1 VKKIGFA
8 FVLLFIELLASAAN
22 DVDSLRNLLIPASGY
37 KKLELLIGIGTEYQA
52 NTFDSALFYFAQ
64 AKKLANDLNRSDK
77 INELNKLIGTV
88 YFRKGDYR
96 RAQVEYDIALEGYK
110 KTNDLVGQA
119 KIYNNLS
126 MLFQAQGKNKEAIEN
141 LEKALKTF
149 IDNGNEQLQTLPL
162 TNLGIIYFRSGNFQQ
177 ALNNFN
183 QALIIAKKY
192 NDWANISNITNNLG
206 TVYKELG
213 NYPEALDC
221 FNQSVESYQIQ
232 GDKFGESASCNNIGI
247 LFKEIGNYKQA
258 ILYINKSLQIK
269 REIQAL
275 DKIPASLI
283 ILGDIYC
290 DWQKYELALD
300 YYYEALELSKTSENL
315 SDQAVALYGIGN
327 VFLKTDLY
335 IKALDLLGE
344 AAKIFESVDSK
355 REWAQTINDM
365 GVVYSTI
372 LKDIHKADQL
382 FEKAETLYQEMGLT
396 VGLAQLEHNKGL
408 HFYQQRFWE
417 KAIVCFEKSNRLM
430 PYNHYHLHDNYKLLG
445 ESYIKTGNLKAS
457 VAAYQ
462 KALQY
467 KDSIMK
473 DKTDLQLAQVEIEYQ
488 VQKKELEIE
497 KLNEQ
502 NKFITLQTNKKKN
515 MQYLFLTF
523 SLILSALVIF
533 ILFFTL
539 KLKKI
544 NGQLKIQQ
552 LKIELQKKDLQET
565 NSKLIKAKEEADK
578 NNDFKSQFLA
588 NISHEIRTPLN
599 AIIGYT
605 KLMDKNNQTNFNSNY
620 LNNIIQASGNLSV
633 IINDLLDFSKIEAGK
648 MILEHAEFHPFE
660 IITHAISTL
669 NYRAEE
675 KNITCEIHIDPL
687 IPGTLKGDP
696 YRLSQIMI
704 NLISNALKFSNN
716 HQVVTIEANCKIE
729 TNRCQLIFSVKDY
742 GIGIEEEQQ
751 ENIFE
756 SFNQAQKDTARI
768 FGGTGLGLAIVKR
781 LVSLQGGTVELQ
793 SKINKGSTFT
803 VKIWYEIPPAPVAQ
817 EYIKSDK
824 NTKEITLGEKQY
836 NILLVEDNL
845 INQELAKDT
854 INSWNLPFTVDI
866 ADNGREAIAALKNK
880 MYHAILMDIQM
891 PVMDGHE
898 ATKFIRNE
906 MPEPISS
913 IPIIGITAHALTTE
927 KELAFK
933 NGMNEYITKPFNPD
947 ELKQK
952 IVSFVRLQ

>member
-1 VKKIGFA
+1 MFLA
-8 FVLLFIELLASAAN
+8 NFLASAN
-22 DVDSLRNLLIPASGY
+22 NEVDSLRNLLNPSSGD
-37 KKLELLIGIGTEYQA
+37 KKIELLVAIGTEYQA
-52 NTFDSALFYFAQ
+52 NTFDSALLYFNQ
-64 AKKLANDLNRSDK
+64 AKELANELNRQDK
-77 INELNKLIGTV
+77 INEVNKLIGTV

-96 RAQVEYDIALEGYK
+96 RAQFEYEMALEGYK

-126 MLFQAQGKNKEAIEN
+126 MLYQAQGNNTLAISN
-141 LEKALKTF
+141 LEKALKIF
-149 IDNGNEQLQTLPL
+149 IDSNNEPLQTLPL
-162 TNLGIIYFRSGNFQQ
+162 INLGIIFFRSGNYPM
-177 ALNNFN
+177 ALNKFE

-206 TVYKELG
+206 TVYKEMD
-213 NYPEALDC
+213 NYTKALDS
-221 FNQSVESYQIQ
+221 FNQSVESYQIL

-247 LFKEIGNYKQA
+247 LFKELGNYNQA
-258 ILYINKSLQIK
+258 ILYVNKSLQIK
-269 REIQAL
+269 RGIQAM

-300 YYYEALELSKTSENL
+300 YYYEALELSKASENL
-315 SDQAVALYGIGN
+315 SDQAVAIYGIGK
-327 VFLKTDLY
+327 VYLKTDLY
-335 IKALDLLGE
+335 TKALDLLGE

-355 REWAQTINDM
+355 RELAQTINDM
-365 GVVYSTI
+365 GVVYSTK
-372 LKDIHKADQL
+372 LNELTKADQ
-382 FEKAETLYQEMGLT
+382 FFKRAESLYQEMGLT
-396 VGLAQLEHNKGL
+396 VGLAELEHNKGL
-408 HFYQQRFWE
+408 HYFQQGFWDR
-417 KAIVCFEKSNRLM
+417 AISSFEKSNQLM
-430 PYNHYHLHDNYKLLG
+430 PYNHYHLYDNYIKLG

-457 VAAYQ
+457 LAAYQ
-462 KALQY
+462 LALQY
-467 KDSIMK
+467 KDSIFK
-473 DKTDLQLAQVEIEYQ
+473 DKTDLQHAQFEIEYQ

-497 KLNEQ
+497 KLNQQ
-502 NKFITLQTNKKKN
+502 NKFITLQIKKKKN

-533 ILFFTL
+533 VLFFTF

-544 NGQLKIQQ
+544 NQQLKIQQ
-552 LKIELQKKDLQET
+552 LKIESQKKDLQET
-565 NSKLIKAKEEADK
+565 NTKLLEAKEEAEK
-578 NNDFKSQFLA
+578 NSDFKSQFLA

-605 KLMDKNNQTNFNSNY
+605 KLIDKNNQTNFNSNY
-620 LNNIIQASGNLSV
+620 LNNIIQASDNLSV

-648 MILEHAEFHPFE
+648 MILEHADFHPFE

-669 NYRAEE
+669 KYRAEE

-704 NLISNALKFSNN
+704 NLISNALKFSKN

-729 TNRCQLIFSVKDY
+729 SNKCQLIFSVKDH
-742 GIGIEEEQQ
+742 GIGIEEDQLDT
-751 ENIFE
+751 IFE
-756 SFNQAQKDTARI
+756 SFNQAQSDTSRI
-768 FGGTGLGLAIVKR
+768 YGGTGLGLAIVKR
-781 LVSLQGGTVELQ
+781 LVTLQGGTVELQ
-793 SKINKGSTFT
+793 SKINEGSTFT
-803 VKIWYEIPPAPVAQ
+803 IKIWYEIPPAPVAQ
-817 EYIKSDK
+817 VFVKPGNKAQEIILDEK
-824 NTKEITLGEKQY
+824 NY

-866 ADNGREAIAALKNK
+866 ADNGRDALSALKNK
-880 MYHAILMDIQM
+880 KYHVILMDIQM

-913 IPIIGITAHALTTE
+913 IPIIGITAHALTSE

-933 NGMNEYITKPFNPD
+933 DGMNEYITKPFNPE

-952 IVSFVRLQ
+952 IVSFVRL